1 MEVYNKFKSF
11 LQKEELFK
19 KDDRFLLGV
28 SGGPDS
34 LTMLDLFLKLKSEV
48 NLKLAVFHLNHLFRT
63 EASAEAEFVKNLC
76 DNYNVECYIEEFDV
90 PFFAKRN
97 SLSPEQAAREIRMNF
112 LFERA
117 KKLGIK
123 KIALAHNKNDLVETV
138 FLNIIRGCGLSGLSG
153 IEPKTFIQGLIIIH
167 PLLKIRREEIEDYCV
182 KENLN
187 PRHDKSNQK
196 TIYTRNKIRHE
207 VIPYIEKEINPSL
220 KDVVERMANLV
231 KEENDYLKTVT
242 ENKLLEAL
250 LEKDENKIVLSLSKL
265 NDYHKVIKRRVIFEA
280 IYKLKENNSDIY
292 FKHYQEIK
300 KLFKKG
306 ATAKKID
313 LPGKIKVK
321 RVYDKLIIK
330 KGNFK
335 SEIDNYC
342 FDIEIG
348 TTIKLPDNNKF
359 KSKIIDIYENWQKNA
374 IKPSKCL
381 IDVDKIKFPLKVRN
395 RRNGDKFK
403 PLGLNG
409 FKKIKDFFIDEKIE
423 KNSRDKIP
431 IIVDSSGIIVWI
443 AGLRMDDRVKI
454 TETTSKIIEL
464 TLIKKEDKNE

>member
-11 LQKEELFK
+11 LQKEDLIE
-19 KDDRFLLGV
+19 KDDKLLLGV

-34 LTMLDLFLKLKSEV
+34 LTMLDLFLKLQSEV
-48 NLKLAVFHLNHLFRT
+48 NLQLAVFHLNHLFRT
-63 EASAEAEFVKNLC
+63 EASAEAEFVKNIC
-76 DNYNVECYIEEFDV
+76 NNYNVECYIEEFDV
-90 PFFAKRN
+90 PSFAKKN

-117 KKLGIK
+117 KKLGVN

-153 IEPKTFIQGLIIIH
+153 IEPKTSIQGHTIIH
-167 PLLKIRREEIEDYCV
+167 PLLKIKRKEIEDYCL
-182 KENLN
+182 KENLS
-187 PRHDKSNQK
+187 PRYDKSNKK

-207 VIPYIEKEINPSL
+207 VIPYIEKKINPSL

-242 ENKLLEAL
+242 KNKLLEVL
-250 LEKDENKIVLSLSKL
+250 LDKDENEIILSFNKL
-265 NDYHKVIKRRVIFEA
+265 NKYHKVIKRRIIFEA
-280 IYKLKENNSDIY
+280 IYELKKNNSDIY

-306 ATAKKID
+306 STDKKID
-313 LPGKIKVK
+313 LPGKLKVK

-330 KGNFK
+330 RGNFK

-342 FDIEIG
+342 FNIELGIP
-348 TTIKLPDNNKF
+348 IKLPDNNIL
-359 KSKIIDIYENWQKNA
+359 KSKKIDIYENWQKDA
-374 IKPSKCL
+374 IKSNKCL
-381 IDVDKIKFPLKVRN
+381 IDFDKIQLPLKVRN

-423 KNSRDKIP
+423 KNLRDKIP
-431 IIVDSSGIIVWI
+431 IIVDNNGIIVWI

-454 TETTSKIIEL
+454 TEKASKIIEL
-464 TLIKKEDKNE
+464 TLIKEEDKNE